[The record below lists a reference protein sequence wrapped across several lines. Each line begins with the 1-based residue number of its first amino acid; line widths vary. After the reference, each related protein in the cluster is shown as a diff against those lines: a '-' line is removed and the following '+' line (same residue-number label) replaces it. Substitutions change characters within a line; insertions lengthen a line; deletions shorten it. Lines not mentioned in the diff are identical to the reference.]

1 MRGKSPPLSSEL
13 AAEIKFLWE
22 NTDMNQ
28 AQIAARLGGI
38 NQGRISEV
46 VNGRRFP
53 EVPPAGSSSHIS

>member
-1 MRGKSPPLSSEL
+1 MRSKSPPLSPEL

-22 NTDMNQ
+22 STDMNQ

-46 VNGRRFP
+46 VNGHRFA
-53 EVPPAGSSSHIS
+53 EVPPAGSPSHA